1 MAKNYYV
8 VLGLGQGASDQEI
21 RDRFKRLARER
32 HPDRFQ
38 GAEKAEAE
46 RSFQDLT
53 EAYNV
58 LTDPER
64 RRLHDADLATSSASS
79 SSSAERTGQDTLQA
93 VKAYLARGVQSYKAG
108 QYKAAFENFERASE
122 IDPASPQ
129 AWYNL
134 ALTCSRRDAWLRKG
148 IEAIEKACE
157 LEPMKVS
164 YRKLAGRLCARAGR
178 KSRAEEH
185 FKQALAWGGPDSEV
199 EQALDELRSGRSRG
213 KGLFGKV
220 I

>member
-21 RDRFKRLARER
+21 RDRFKKLARER

-38 GAEKAEAE
+38 GTEKAKAE
-46 RSFQDLT
+46 RAFQDLT

-64 RRLHDADLATSSASS
+64 RRLHDSDLATSAAPSAA
-79 SSSAERTGQDTLQA
+79 SADRASQDTNQA
-93 VKAYLARGVQSYKAG
+93 VRAYLARGVQSYKAG
-108 QYKAAFENFERASE
+108 QYKAAFENFERACE
-122 IDPASPQ
+122 IDPKSPQ

-134 ALTCSRRDAWLRKG
+134 ALTCSRRDAWLRNG
-148 IEAIEKACE
+148 IDAIEKACE
-157 LEPMKVS
+157 IEPMKVS

-178 KSRAEEH
+178 TSRAEEH
-185 FKQALAWGGPDSEV
+185 FKQALAWGGSDSEV
-199 EQALDELRSGRSRG
+199 EQELDELRSGRSKG

>member
-8 VLGLGQGASDQEI
+8 VLGISQGASDQDI

-38 GAEKAEAE
+38 GAEKERAE
-46 RSFQDLT
+46 RAFQDLT

-64 RRLHDADLATSSASS
+64 RRIHDADISTSAGPGAGAADGATPDNS
-79 SSSAERTGQDTLQA
+79 QA

-122 IDPASPQ
+122 LDPKSPQ

-134 ALTCSRRDAWLRKG
+134 AMTCSRRDAWLRKG
-148 IEAIEKACE
+148 IDAIEKACE

-178 KSRAEEH
+178 ISRAEEH
-185 FKQALAWGGPDSEV
+185 FKQALAWGGPDSEI
-199 EQALDELRSGRSRG
+199 EQALDELRSGRSKG